1 MNEFELKKFAVV
13 LCEHSPSKTMLGQ
26 ILELITTM
34 KRMNLNTSCEFIYD
48 IITLDFFYEIPGTM
62 NDCLTAFKPEKKEML
77 NELLNQT
84 FTRKANTGDLM
95 DSDEDSE
102 GNLK

>member
-1 MNEFELKKFAVV
+1 MNEFELKKFSLV
-13 LCEHSPSKTMLGQ
+13 LCEHAPSKTILGQ

-34 KRMNLNTSCEFIYD
+34 KRMDLNTSCEFIYD
-48 IITLDFFYEIPGTM
+48 IITLDFFYEIPGSM
-62 NDCLTAFKPEKKEML
+62 NDCLAALKEEKKEML
-77 NELLNQT
+77 NELLNET
-84 FTRKANTGDLM
+84 FDRKTNSGDLM